1 MFQGYQSNIIPRKY
15 CFAAQKT
22 PGLPQMLIKS
32 MQWDKQ
38 KSVMILLSGNF
49 SEVGAGLEKGHPG
62 LVSVHKI
69 MMEVGGF

>member
-1 MFQGYQSNIIPRKY
+1 
-15 CFAAQKT
+15 
-22 PGLPQMLIKS
+22 